1 MGDSRSSRMGV
12 RAPIRRVAKRDGRRV
27 DYDPGR
33 IAEAVM
39 HAQAAVGERDAQFAA
54 EVAEVV
60 DLALHA
66 LHSHVAEPD
75 QLPQPAGEPDIEE
88 IQDLVERALIEMGR
102 ASVAKAYILYRDRRA
117 RARATLRVK
126 DPTERAPGRPRVIEP
141 GGSAAWSRERI
152 VAALVEESDLPR
164 DTAAKVA
171 SRVEKRVFDAGLTR
185 LTSALIRE
193 LVAAELGT
201 MELSTAVRPHAPLSI
216 ARHDLRRFFE
226 APPAGPADPNEC
238 YAHGERGAETEV
250 ARALLSRYSLED
262 VLDRRC
268 AELHAG
274 GDIFVEDVARPHLPL
289 VRSLPS
295 ELLLRGAASGHAAFE
310 LLEELAPLLAGTARG
325 IVLEDCASV
334 LAPLRGSAA
343 LRDFLRSLTA
353 LSAATGRELD
363 LAAPGGRSGVFISRL
378 ISESAA
384 LSAEGSRPPRLFLTW
399 DEVLPALEADPK
411 APAAAEVL
419 LTSGRLVP
427 IWHASSE
434 RWVAPGCRRQKREKV
449 ALACGGAVALNL
461 PRLARAAGPW
471 REDLLLEGLTHLVES
486 SLDALESIQSFQSS
500 TRAARGEMLRERT
513 AFALTP
519 VGLVDAL
526 RILGDGQARAEHGAR
541 LLGLC
546 SDATRRFAAER
557 GLNVVLSPFFGD
569 RARFRFADADAD
581 RRRASQPRLFDELPS
596 PEDARGAPYHTGY
609 AALERTEVQG
619 SDVPARTLSTVPSG
633 ALFPFLRTLERK
645 GEHPGLDAWRRF
657 DTLRRPAEDSN
668 LVRAAAADGR
678 PLFRSGYPLPRA

>member
-1 MGDSRSSRMGV
+1 MDSRSRGMGV
-12 RAPIRRVAKRDGRRV
+12 RAPIRRVAKRDGRSV

-39 HAQAAVGERDAQFAA
+39 HAQAAVGERDEQFAA

-60 DLALHA
+60 DLALHS
-66 LHSHVAEPD
+66 LHSRLAEPD
-75 QLPQPAGEPDIEE
+75 ELPPPAGEPDIEE
-88 IQDLVERALIEMGR
+88 IQDLVERALVEMGR
-102 ASVAKAYILYRDRRA
+102 AAVAKAYILYRDRRA
-117 RARATLRVK
+117 RARTSLRVK
-126 DPTERAPGRPRVIEP
+126 DPALKVPGRPRVLEP
-141 GGSAAWSRERI
+141 GGSSAWSRERI

-171 SRVEKRVFDAGLTR
+171 SRVEKRVFDAGLTI
-185 LTSALIRE
+185 LSSALVRE

-201 MELSTAVRPHAPLSI
+201 MGLGDIVRPHASLSV

-226 APPAGPADPNEC
+226 SPPAGPADPHEC
-238 YAHGERGAETEV
+238 YSHGERGAETEV

-262 VLDRRC
+262 VLNSRC

-274 GDIFVEDVARPHLPL
+274 GDLFVEDVSRPHLPL
-289 VRSLPS
+289 VRSLPC

-310 LLEELAPLLAGTARG
+310 VLEELAPLLAGTARG
-325 IVLEDCASV
+325 LVLEDSANV
-334 LAPLRGSAA
+334 LAPLRGSAS
-343 LRDFLRSLTA
+343 LRDFLRSLAA

-363 LAAPGGRSGVFISRL
+363 LSAPGGRSGVFIGRL
-378 ISESAA
+378 LVESAA
-384 LSAEGSRPPRLFLTW
+384 LTSEGSRSPRLFLTW
-399 DEVLPALEADPK
+399 AEALPALEADPK
-411 APAAAEVL
+411 VRAAAETL
-419 LTSGRLVP
+419 LAHGRLVP
-427 IWHASSE
+427 VWHAAQE

-471 REDLLLEGLTHLVES
+471 REDLMLEGLLHLVES
-486 SLDALESIQSFQSS
+486 SLDALESIQRFQNA
-500 TRAARGEMLRERT
+500 TRAARGDSLRERT

-541 LLGLC
+541 LLGVC
-546 SDATRRFAAER
+546 SDATRRLAAER

-609 AALERTEVQG
+609 AALEQSLSQG

-633 ALFPFLRTLERK
+633 ALFPFLRSAELK
-645 GEHPGLDAWRRF
+645 GEHPGLDVWRRF
-657 DTLRRPAEDSN
+657 DTLRRPAEDPT
-668 LVRAAAADGR
+668 LVRAGAAEGT
-678 PLFRSGYPLPRA
+678 PLFQGGYPLPRA